1 MKLVIE
7 GKLVKQGNSIYIRVP
22 KAILEA
28 LGKKNGD
35 FLKLEIKG
43 DK

>member
-1 MKLVIE
+1 MKLIVE
-7 GKLVKQGNSIYIRVP
+7 GKLVKQGNSNYIRVP

-35 FLKLEIKG
+35 TLKIEIKG